1 MSEDQDQGGQQPVD
15 DDGSVRF
22 NPPITS
28 TTHILP
34 FERLSPLDFERL
46 CLWLVEREGYTHAE
60 HLGQAGSEQGRDVI
74 AYKPTS
80 QGEELWYFQC
90 KRYRS
95 IRARTL
101 KDEVDKYLKLA
112 QEKPHLKPFGVVF
125 VVSCAVS
132 ADAREE
138 VGAYCEQHNLAPEF
152 WALTELDLRVKR
164 HPGLLREFFGL
175 YARPIGVPFQAP
187 PLPVHF
193 VPRLE
198 VSEALKARLLADE
211 AAAPGVLVVSAI
223 HGLGGIGKSVL
234 AAALAHDPEVQARFP
249 DGVLWAILGQQPEI
263 LSLLSS
269 WIQATGDYDF
279 HPTTVEAASAHL
291 RTLLHDKTALLV
303 VDDVWDPTHALPFQ
317 IGGPRCQVLIT
328 TRRADVTDEVGAV
341 LYQLDVMTPE
351 QSLDLLSARLGR
363 KLAEGERE
371 EALRLAEAV
380 GYLPLALELAAAR
393 VARGTPWDTLWDA
406 LEEEIARLEMLEG
419 PRRRRKVR
427 PRLEASFNLS
437 LNALR
442 AEDETAWQA
451 FVWLGVLPEDV
462 LVAAPMAATLWEMD
476 QAEASD
482 MLELLWND
490 ALLLPGPPVQVGE
503 QTRPAYRL
511 HDLLHDMARRLL
523 TTEQPQGLG
532 FTLPQAHARFL
543 EQYLAWTRDGL
554 WHTLSDDA
562 YVHAHLAWHMERAG
576 WADELHALLREET
589 SKGRNA
595 WHEACERLGQTAGYL
610 EDMGRAW
617 RLAEG
622 AFANGQSQNA
632 IGLQC
637 RYALI
642 TASLNSLAGNISPDL
657 LAALVEEGIW
667 SPAQGLA
674 YARRVPELRQRAEAL
689 AKLASHLPEVES
701 GETLREALAAAR
713 AIEGKWEQEKVL
725 AELASRLP
733 ETERAKAL
741 CEALAA
747 AWAIENDNDRASA
760 LAELA
765 PRLAELGHPQ
775 EALTVAQEIG
785 DEGKRAWALARLAL
799 HLPEDLLREALAAAW
814 VIENDND
821 RAGALAELA
830 PRLAELGHPQEALE
844 AAQEIRS
851 SYYRARALAGLA
863 PHLLEM
869 LKGGVLREALT
880 AARAITSGTDRARVL
895 AELVPHLTEAKQEE
909 IPDWLRELSPKPGVP
924 PTMPAEAPPSV
935 EEEGEEESPDWLRE
949 LRPEPLGGL
958 LSWRYYLR
966 RYLTEAER
974 VGDLLE
980 ELAATRE
987 IGDEYDRASALAQL
1001 APHLPEAERIRALLE
1016 ELAAMRAIRDEHNRA
1031 KSLAVLAPHMA
1042 ELGHHQEVLAAV
1054 QEIEDE
1060 FDRAWALARLPPHLP
1075 GPLLRGALAVAR
1087 KMSEWGRAEVLYG
1100 LAPHLPEPLLP
1111 EVLEA
1116 ARAIEEDD
1124 WRASALAQLAR
1135 RLAELGHPQEA
1146 LAVVQEI
1153 GDEDDRAWALARLV
1167 SHLPEDLLREAL
1179 AMAQEIG
1186 DEDDRAWALA
1196 RLPPHLPEP
1205 LLQEVLTAARAI
1217 ENADNRASV
1226 LAQLA
1231 RRLAELGHPQEA
1243 VAVAQ
1248 EIGDEDDRAEA
1259 LVRLTPHLPEPLL
1272 QEVLTAARAI
1282 ENADNRASVLAQLAR
1297 RLAELGHPQEAVAV
1311 AQEIED
1317 EFDRAWAL
1325 AVLGL
1330 RLAELGHPHEALAV
1344 AQEIRDEDYR
1354 AWALATMAPR
1364 LAELGRPQE
1373 ALEAA
1378 RAERDKR
1385 RLAKALAGL
1394 TPHLSEAKRVET
1406 LREALGAARVVE
1418 GKRWRAEV
1426 LAELASHL
1434 AQLSCQH
1441 LYPLWQATLPI
1452 LATRTR
1458 KNLLSDLLALIPV
1471 IAALGGE
1478 EAIAETF
1485 YAIQDVG
1492 RWWP

>member
-775 EALTVAQEIG
+775 EALTVARAIENDNDRARALARLAPHLSEDLLREALTVARAIENDNDRARALAELAPRLAELGHPQEALTVAQEIG

-1248 EIGDEDDRAEA
+1248 EI
-1259 LVRLTPHLPEPLL
+1259 
-1272 QEVLTAARAI
+1272 
-1282 ENADNRASVLAQLAR
+1282 
-1297 RLAELGHPQEAVAV
+1297 
-1311 AQEIED
+1311 ED